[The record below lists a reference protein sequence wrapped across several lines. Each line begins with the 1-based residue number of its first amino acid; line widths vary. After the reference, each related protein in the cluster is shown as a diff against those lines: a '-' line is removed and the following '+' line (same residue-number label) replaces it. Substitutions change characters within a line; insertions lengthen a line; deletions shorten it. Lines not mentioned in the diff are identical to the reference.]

1 MLVALNKI
9 DIPEALEKIPA
20 LEKTLRERGYAP
32 IAISAA
38 TGENVRPVLWKL
50 HEMLL
55 AVPEEA
61 EPEALPLYVPKE
73 DPRKF
78 EISRDEDGDWVVR
91 GVSIERAAKMTYWEH
106 SGSVRRFQNLLTTLG
121 IEDALRRAGVENG
134 DTVMIG
140 DDFELEWFD

>member
-1 MLVALNKI
+1 
-9 DIPEALEKIPA
+9 
-20 LEKTLRERGYAP
+20 
-32 IAISAA
+32 
-38 TGENVRPVLWKL
+38 
-50 HEMLL
+50 MLL
-55 AVPEEA
+55 AVPEAA